1 MRSTAYRAAL
11 LTAIA
16 ARATQTAAAAQD
28 FGWMTAEMRSEGSA
42 GERPS
47 RLRSFF
53 VDDIYFE
60 TRWITVDVLRRM
72 LRCCACRCRHAGRR
86 GGPIRGLQRRDCQGG
101 LQEQRDAG
109 LSRVSE

>member
-47 RLRSFF
+47 RLRSFLWMIF
-53 VDDIYFE
+53 ISKRGGSPWMCCVE
-60 TRWITVDVLRRM
+60 
-72 LRCCACRCRHAGRR
+72 CCAAARAAAGML
-86 GGPIRGLQRRDCQGG
+86 GAEEVPSAACKGAIAK
-101 LQEQRDAG
+101 AG
-109 LSRVSE
+109 CKNSETLGSRVSE